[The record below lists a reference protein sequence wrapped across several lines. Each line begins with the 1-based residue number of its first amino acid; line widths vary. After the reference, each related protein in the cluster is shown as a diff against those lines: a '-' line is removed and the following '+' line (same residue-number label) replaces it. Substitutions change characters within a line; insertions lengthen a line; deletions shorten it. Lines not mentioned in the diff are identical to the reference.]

1 MLILKVISPWFSIDK
16 DNDETNFPP
25 EVCLLPHSDS
35 VHTPHLHLVHPVDV
49 VDGGV
54 EKDDANL
61 TSEVGLELPEE
72 TAAVEAIQGGFR
84 GTASPDLAWCA
95 STSSC
100 TDILSQSSLV
110 PDFSCQTSLNTWEWI
125 NVLPGLA
132 SRRHT
137 LVCHPSS
144 RPVQLQLVTKTVW
157 TFSSIISIKS
167 PCFQIC
173 SNLKIACNY
182 YSFRSGLT
190 FQKNVRPHF
199 QNPFWCS
206 CFQIYSTLKMCSC
219 LKICSLVLKSAL
231 HWKCALVYYKTVT
244 DPASSTLLLNR
255 ETSSPLLIMET
266 CQPILLS
273 STILCLSLAPTHWH
287 NLDWE

>member
-49 VDGGV
+49 VDAGV

-100 TDILSQSSLV
+100 KLLQTAWLKQCLELMRLMIIHFKR
-110 PDFSCQTSLNTWEWI
+110 FS
-125 NVLPGLA
+125 
-132 SRRHT
+132 
-137 LVCHPSS
+137 
-144 RPVQLQLVTKTVW
+144 
-157 TFSSIISIKS
+157 
-167 PCFQIC
+167 
-173 SNLKIACNY
+173 
-182 YSFRSGLT
+182 
-190 FQKNVRPHF
+190 
-199 QNPFWCS
+199 
-206 CFQIYSTLKMCSC
+206 
-219 LKICSLVLKSAL
+219 
-231 HWKCALVYYKTVT
+231 
-244 DPASSTLLLNR
+244 
-255 ETSSPLLIMET
+255 
-266 CQPILLS
+266 
-273 STILCLSLAPTHWH
+273 
-287 NLDWE
+287 